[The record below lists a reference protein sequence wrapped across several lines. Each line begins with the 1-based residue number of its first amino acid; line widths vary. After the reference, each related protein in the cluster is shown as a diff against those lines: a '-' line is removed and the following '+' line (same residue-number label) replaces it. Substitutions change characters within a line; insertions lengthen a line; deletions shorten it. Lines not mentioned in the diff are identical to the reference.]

1 MVIDNIPKQKI
12 PKDETTRTSFTTL
25 EEIIAYVEGKTQG
38 KSARPESPVNNLR
51 IEKPSVK
58 LTPPMETSKGT

>member
-1 MVIDNIPKQKI
+1 MVIYNIPKQKI

-38 KSARPESPVNNLR
+38 KSARPESPVDNLR
-51 IEKPSVK
+51 IKNPR
-58 LTPPMETSKGT
+58 